1 LIEDPRCFET
11 LVAILAKLR
20 APGGCPWD
28 RKQTHLTLRESFLS
42 ECYEVLEAL
51 DKGEPRALREELG
64 DLMLH
69 IVFQAQI
76 ARETGEFDIA
86 DVLESINT
94 KLVRRHPH
102 IFGEV
107 KAGTAEEVIHNW
119 EQIKKGERPENTSLL
134 TSVPKS
140 LPALAY
146 SQEIQ
151 GRVARVG
158 FDWKDIDGVIEK
170 LAEEIAELKAAQT
183 AAEQADEYGDLLFTL
198 ANIARRMGIDLETAL
213 REANRKFVRRFNA
226 MEEACQKR
234 GVELGKLSF
243 EEQNQLWNEAK
254 KSTAETRPAL

>member
-1 LIEDPRCFET
+1 MPDDPRLFET
-11 LVAILAKLR
+11 LVAILERLR
-20 APGGCPWD
+20 APEGCPWD
-28 RKQTHLTLRESFLS
+28 RQQTHRSLRESFLS

-51 DKGEPRALREELG
+51 DSGAPAALREELG

-76 ARETGEFDIA
+76 AREAREFGIA

-102 IFGEV
+102 IFGAV
-107 KAGTAEEVIHNW
+107 KADTAAEVIHNW
-119 EQIKKGERPENTSLL
+119 EKLKKEERAPDASLL
-134 TSVPKS
+134 ASVPRS

-146 SQEIQ
+146 SQEVQ

-170 LAEEIAELKAAQT
+170 LAEEVAELKAAHS
-183 AAEQADEYGDLLFTL
+183 EDEKTEEFGDLLFTL

-213 REANRKFVRRFNA
+213 REANRKFARRFAA
-226 MEEACQKR
+226 MEAACRRQ
-234 GVELGKLSF
+234 GVEIGQLSF
-243 EEQNQLWNEAK
+243 PEQNALWDQAK
-254 KSTAETRPAL
+254 KSTRADEGK